1 MVLVVALILSKGA
14 SEVNHNNPLRQC
26 KRCAKEELSPK
37 RQKNSKSFILIGNR
51 MCAKV
56 RICRPNDKNTAFS
69 AVSLAKIQIIM
80 KHVCSILLIL
90 IGLQHSEAQVY
101 KTNTAAVLLPHLN
114 FSFQW
119 PGQDLATRFGA
130 NNAVGVGLDYMTSKN
145 WILGVEG
152 TLTFGPNVKED
163 VISNLRD
170 KDGQVLGNDR
180 YFAEVSLKQR
190 GYYASLFFGKLW
202 SVSKRNK
209 RSGIKTSIG
218 AGYMQHNVRVQ
229 DNTQTIPQVSST
241 YISGYD
247 RLSRGFQTN
256 QFVGY
261 QYLGTNRRINF
272 QIGFEFVQGFTKG
285 RRDFLY
291 DVQRS
296 DNVPRKD
303 FMTGFKLGWVVPIYR
318 KSEEEIYY

>member
-1 MVLVVALILSKGA
+1 
-14 SEVNHNNPLRQC
+14 
-26 KRCAKEELSPK
+26 
-37 RQKNSKSFILIGNR
+37 
-51 MCAKV
+51 
-56 RICRPNDKNTAFS
+56 
-69 AVSLAKIQIIM
+69 M

-202 SVSKRNK
+202 SLSNRNK

-272 QIGFEFVQGFTKG
+272 QIGFEFIQGFTKNI
-285 RRDFLY
+285 RAINYNTKFNETKQRVDLLY
-291 DVQRS
+291 
-296 DNVPRKD
+296 
-303 FMTGFKLGWVVPIYR
+303 GVVASWYLPFFIGE
-318 KSEEEIYY
+318 KSEEIFY